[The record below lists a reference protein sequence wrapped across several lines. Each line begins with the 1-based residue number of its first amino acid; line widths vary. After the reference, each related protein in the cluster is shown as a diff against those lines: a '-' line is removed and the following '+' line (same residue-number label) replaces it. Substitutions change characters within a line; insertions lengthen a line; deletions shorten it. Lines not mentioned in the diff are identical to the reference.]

1 MAAVNVS
8 DLERGTPA
16 LLARRMERFMDIAPM
31 TVDVPLFSASFF
43 EPPREGTMERIAIA
57 GISTRLWTESA
68 SHRSPGRAEH
78 PQ

>member
-1 MAAVNVS
+1 
-8 DLERGTPA
+8 
-16 LLARRMERFMDIAPM
+16 MDIAPM